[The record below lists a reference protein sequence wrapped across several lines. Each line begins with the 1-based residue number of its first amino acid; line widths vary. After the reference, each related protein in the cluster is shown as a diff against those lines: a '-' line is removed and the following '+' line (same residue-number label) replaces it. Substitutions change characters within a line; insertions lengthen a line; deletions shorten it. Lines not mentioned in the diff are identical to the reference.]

1 MRPRNPGLKKSKDRD
16 SPKLGGR
23 EARDTYSVKGA
34 MTTRWS
40 NRQAVG
46 LNGAIRSTGTDPS
59 LTSTLCCLAAQLSP
73 AIAPKQHINK
83 PACHRVGLVWL
94 RSVPPHAF

>member
-1 MRPRNPGLKKSKDRD
+1 MI
-16 SPKLGGR
+16 
-23 EARDTYSVKGA
+23 
-34 MTTRWS
+34 TRWS

-83 PACHRVGLVWL
+83 PACHKVGLVSL